1 MNHSKTRL
9 SCLFCMCFAL
19 LVGQTTAQTPA
30 PAPNVSFAIPLTDK
44 TTATAIVLPGPNTQA
59 WLVYAT
65 PSGKL
70 GLWILTPTSPTPQ
83 PEPPPPVPTPPPDPP
98 PTPPPVDG
106 PFSLITVTETTPATL
121 PPAVAAFLTK
131 TNSTYCAYTVAMVEL
146 RNPPPGALLWIGRT
160 AGKTY
165 PYSVV
170 VRADQ
175 SIRWQGPTPQS
186 QNDWLKLWEI
196 SSRPG
201 EQPACDGPT
210 CKPTR
215 LKRNR

>member
-1 MNHSKTRL
+1 M
-9 SCLFCMCFAL
+9 CLAL

-30 PAPNVSFAIPLTDK
+30 PAPSVRFALPLLDK
-44 TTATAIVLPGPNTQA
+44 TTATAMILPTHDGAA

-65 PSGKL
+65 TTGQI
-70 GLWILTPTSPTPQ
+70 GLYQLTPTS
-83 PEPPPPVPTPPPDPP
+83 PTPPPDPP

-106 PFSLITVTETTPATL
+106 PISLITVTETTPAVL
-121 PPAVAAFLTK
+121 PPAVAAFLVK
-131 TNSTYCAYTVAMVEL
+131 TNSTYSAYTVAMVGDKT
-146 RNPPPGALLWIGRT
+146 PPPGALLWIGRT

-165 PYSVV
+165 PYSFI